1 VATADV
7 ILHVR
12 DIAHPDSGAQRAD
25 VEAVLETMVKEGTLD
40 ADWQRRTIEVLNKVD
55 LIGGA
60 GDIEARSGAVA
71 VSALTG
77 EGLPALLQT
86 IDTRLSEG
94 TVTVGYDIPASDG
107 AELAWLY
114 RHGEVVGRHD
124 NDNAIHVTV
133 RLAPEDHARFE
144 RQVRRLA
151 RENRPPARGGA
162 ARG

>member
-60 GDIEARSGAVA
+60 DDIEARPGAVA

-77 EGLPALLQT
+77 EGLPALLEA
-86 IDTRLSEG
+86 IDARLSEG
-94 TVTVGYDIPASDG
+94 AVTVDYDIPASDG

-114 RHGEVVGRHD
+114 RHGDVVGRHD
-124 NDNAIHVTV
+124 NDNGSTSPCASAPRTTPGSSV
-133 RLAPEDHARFE
+133 R
-144 RQVRRLA
+144 
-151 RENRPPARGGA
+151 
-162 ARG
+162 